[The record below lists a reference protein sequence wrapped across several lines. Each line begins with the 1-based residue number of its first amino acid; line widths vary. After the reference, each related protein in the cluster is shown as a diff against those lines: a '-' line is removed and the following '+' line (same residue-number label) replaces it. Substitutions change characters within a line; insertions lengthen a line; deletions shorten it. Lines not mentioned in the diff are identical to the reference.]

1 MKGLSHNL
9 RKELKDE
16 FQDKE
21 YAHAYV
27 NEFLNTQIATQIRV
41 LRERRGLT
49 QEQLALMADMK
60 QSRISLLE
68 NVFYDKWSIS
78 TLKKLAEALDV
89 SLKVSFEKF
98 SDRITD
104 MQNLDRE
111 SLERLSREDDLA
123 SEETEPQFDKLPSNV
138 FRIADY
144 MADYDSSIIENE
156 DATSRGSRPESDIN
170 AQPDQDEHQYV
181 RIIADRGGNN
191 YGYIKTKRKET
202 CRFDN
207 RVEYF

>member
-123 SEETEPQFDKLPSNV
+123 LEEQQESNSKALSSHLTLVVDSTFDTTSVVETDARISIAQSVREVKEFPQV
-138 FRIADY
+138 A
-144 MADYDSSIIENE
+144 
-156 DATSRGSRPESDIN
+156 
-170 AQPDQDEHQYV
+170 
-181 RIIADRGGNN
+181 
-191 YGYIKTKRKET
+191 GY
-202 CRFDN
+202 
-207 RVEYF
+207 